1 MREGHVSLLSSVP
14 NYIPPLSFLS
24 LVRCR
29 QVGGGGNDGG
39 GSRTYVASIK
49 ANGNAGP
56 LLDFLG
62 HPRGVVDGRWS
73 RSKCLRESGRGCVR
87 SLGRILQNEPS
98 SNQCAVAV
106 EVLRHEPQLSQAHAP
121 SWLGA
126 CFAFSKLAQPSHL
139 SFLDLYTTT

>member
-1 MREGHVSLLSSVP
+1 MREGHVSLLSSIP
-14 NYIPPLSFLS
+14 NDISPLSFLS

-98 SNQCAVAV
+98 SNQCAVGRGSPEARTSAV
-106 EVLRHEPQLSQAHAP
+106 TSTRAILVGSLL
-121 SWLGA
+121 
-126 CFAFSKLAQPSHL
+126 CFFKVSPAQPFVVS
-139 SFLDLYTTT
+139 